1 MKQDNRTDL
10 QKINDNQNFDYLSIW
25 IAVQVIGTS
34 ILYLIF
40 FT

>member
-1 MKQDNRTDL
+1 MKQDRRTDL
-10 QKINDNQNFDYLSIW
+10 EKINDRQNFDYLSMW
-25 IAVQVIGTS
+25 IAVQVIGAS

>member
-1 MKQDNRTDL
+1 MKDDCTQL
-10 QKINDNQNFDYLSIW
+10 EKLNDHQNFDYLSIW
-25 IAVQVIGTS
+25 FAVQVIGAS

>member
-1 MKQDNRTDL
+1 MKDNRTQL
-10 QKINDNQNFDYLSIW
+10 EKINDRQNFDYLSIW
-25 IAVQVIGTS
+25 VAVQVIGGS